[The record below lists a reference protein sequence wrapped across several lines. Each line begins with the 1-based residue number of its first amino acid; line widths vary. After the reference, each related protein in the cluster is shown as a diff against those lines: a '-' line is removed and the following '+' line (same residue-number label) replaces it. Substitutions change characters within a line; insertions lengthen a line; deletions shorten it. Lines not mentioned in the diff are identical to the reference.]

1 MLLSTVE
8 CYLVSSVE
16 RYLVSTVECSLV
28 SSAECYLPSTMS
40 RVTLAEGGTASWLLC
55 AMQEMTVLASSG
67 CSLAIISTLLTSE
80 PTLTVCSDNRQVV
93 V

>member
-1 MLLSTVE
+1 MLHSTHFGVLLS
-8 CYLVSSVE
+8 SV
-16 RYLVSTVECSLV
+16 
-28 SSAECYLPSTMS
+28 ECYLPSTMS

>member
-1 MLLSTVE
+1 
-8 CYLVSSVE
+8 
-16 RYLVSTVECSLV
+16 
-28 SSAECYLPSTMS
+28 MS

-67 CSLAIISTLLTSE
+67 CSLVIISTLLTSE
-80 PTLTVCSDNRQVV
+80 PTLTVCGDNRQVV